1 MAASLPS
8 KLRMTTHTLCCG
20 DDQTAEL
27 YAMNRLNPLSAEM
40 FEKHLLIC
48 SPCVD
53 RVEEAQEYIIM
64 FLSANPT
71 IH

>member
-1 MAASLPS
+1 
-8 KLRMTTHTLCCG
+8 MTNDNLSCV

-27 YAMNRLNPLSAEM
+27 YAMNRLNPACADV

-48 SPCVD
+48 SPCIE
-53 RVEEAQEYIIM
+53 RVEDAQEYIAI
-64 FLSANPT
+64 FRAAAVT